1 MTIRTT
7 APSLIAALLLLAQ
20 APAPAAAAPAA
31 NDPDE
36 DEPQEQSD
44 ARWAASLATEVDQAS
59 TRGFAGGLHYRV
71 TPTTDVHFAAEST
84 SYTQTINNGFTS
96 QGVELGAGHEF
107 KWFGLD
113 AAVAH
118 WQALDILAAN
128 ELGIGAE
135 ARLGP
140 WSIGPRL
147 GYRRSSFNPFDVTV
161 TDPTT
166 GTTSSGAATC
176 KLTNDA
182 YGLDGRFQGSVWGA
196 HATFMDFRYSDAS
209 CAVNPGTGAPI
220 VTVHQTQAQFAQ
232 LVGTIVQPMSVAAT
246 RYIGRDETLMDS
258 DLDAGVSWKHND
270 LVVALGY
277 ARQKEYFTGDG
288 SSTYFATGTADLG
301 NSTGIDCTIGL
312 TRGAGVTEAAFVG
325 FAVRARF

>member
-1 MTIRTT
+1 MTLRTT
-7 APSLIAALLLLAQ
+7 AHSLLAALLLLAHT
-20 APAPAAAAPAA
+20 PAVLAAA
-31 NDPDE
+31 DPDE

-44 ARWAASLATEVDQAS
+44 SRWAASLSTDVDQAS
-59 TRGFAGGLHYRV
+59 TRGFAGELRYHA
-71 TPTTDVHFAAEST
+71 TPATDVHFAAETT

-96 QGVELGAGHEF
+96 QAVELGAGHEF
-107 KWFGLD
+107 KWFGID

-128 ELGIGAE
+128 EFLVGAE
-135 ARLGP
+135 LHLGP

-147 GYRRSSFNPFDVTV
+147 GYRRSNFNPFDVTV
-161 TDPTT
+161 TNATS
-166 GTTSSGAATC
+166 GTTSSGEATC
-176 KLTNDA
+176 KLSNDA

-196 HATFMDFRYSDAS
+196 HATFMDFRYSNAS

-220 VTVHQTQAQFAQ
+220 VTVHQNQTQFAQ
-232 LVGTIVQPMSVAAT
+232 LVGALVQPMSVAAT
-246 RYIGRDETLMDS
+246 RYIGRDQTLMDS

-288 SSTYFATGTADLG
+288 SSTYFVTGTADLG
-301 NSTGIDCTIGL
+301 NATGIDCTIGI
-312 TRGAGVTEAAFVG
+312 TRGDGITESGFVG
-325 FAVRARF
+325 LAVRAKF

>member
-7 APSLIAALLLLAQ
+7 APSLLAALLLLAQ
-20 APAPAAAAPAA
+20 LPAMAVTPAA
-31 NDPDE
+31 DPDE
-36 DEPQEQSD
+36 EEPQEQSD
-44 ARWAASLATEVDQAS
+44 SRWGASLSTEVDQES
-59 TRGFAGGLHYRV
+59 TRGFAGELRYRV
-71 TPTTDVHFAAEST
+71 TPATDVHFAAEST
-84 SYTQTINNGFTS
+84 SYTQTLNSGFTS

-107 KWFGLD
+107 KWFGID

-128 ELGIGAE
+128 EFRVGAE
-135 ARLGP
+135 LHVGP

-147 GYRRSSFNPFDVTV
+147 GYRRSNFNPFDVTV

-166 GTTSSGAATC
+166 GQTSAGAATC
-176 KLTNDA
+176 KLSNDA

-209 CAVNPGTGAPI
+209 CAVNPGTGAPV
-220 VTVHQTQAQFAQ
+220 VTVHQNQSQFAQ

-246 RYIGRDETLMDS
+246 RYIGRDETLLDS

-270 LVVALGY
+270 LVVGLGY

-288 SSTYFATGTADLG
+288 SSTYFVTGTADLG
-301 NSTGIDCTIGL
+301 SSTGVDCTIGI
-312 TRGAGVTEAAFVG
+312 TRGDGITQSGFVG
-325 FAVRARF
+325 FAVRAKF